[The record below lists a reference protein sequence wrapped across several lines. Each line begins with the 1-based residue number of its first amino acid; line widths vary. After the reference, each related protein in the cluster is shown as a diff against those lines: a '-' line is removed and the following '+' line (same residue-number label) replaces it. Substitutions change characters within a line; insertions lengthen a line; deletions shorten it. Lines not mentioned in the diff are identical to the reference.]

1 MVYFYAF
8 LRTPS
13 SVLRSLSFRIFRNF
27 LSDNVR
33 QCLIVSDKRYPLY
46 VSNIYIIK
54 EGITLKKMKL
64 TTRIFLGL
72 ILGIIA
78 GFLLQSAPEFATT
91 YIKPFGT
98 LFINMI
104 KMIIVPLVFSSL
116 IVGAA
121 SIGDIKSLGRI
132 GGKTVLYYLLT
143 TAVAVSIGIF
153 LAKVLVPGAGLLIPV
168 DAEMAG
174 KEAPS
179 IITTLLNIIPKNP
192 LKGLVDGN
200 ILQVI
205 TFALFL
211 GRWLCRTTRR
221 KRQTVPNVFR

>member
-1 MVYFYAF
+1 M
-8 LRTPS
+8 
-13 SVLRSLSFRIFRNF
+13 
-27 LSDNVR
+27 
-33 QCLIVSDKRYPLY
+33 
-46 VSNIYIIK
+46 
-54 EGITLKKMKL
+54 KKLNL
-64 TTRIFLGL
+64 TTKIFLGL

-78 GFLLQSAPEFATT
+78 GFILQGAPEIAET

-116 IVGAA
+116 VVGAA

-143 TAVAVSIGIF
+143 TAVAVSIGLI
-153 LAKVLVPGAGLLIPV
+153 LGTVLNPGAGLSIPIESDMV
-168 DAEMAG
+168 AT
-174 KEAPS
+174 EAPS

-211 GRWLCRTTRR
+211 GVGCAVL
-221 KRQTVPNVFR
+221 PNGKGKIR